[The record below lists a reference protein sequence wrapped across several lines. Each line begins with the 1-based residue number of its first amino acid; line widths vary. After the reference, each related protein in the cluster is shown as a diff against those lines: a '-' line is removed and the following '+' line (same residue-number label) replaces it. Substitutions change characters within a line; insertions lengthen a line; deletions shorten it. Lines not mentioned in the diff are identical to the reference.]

1 MNESPDRAPKAGEV
15 VKPGIAGGG
24 STAPAPAAP
33 RGDGRN
39 RAGLT
44 KAEYD
49 GAKTTLCPG
58 CGHNA
63 ITAAIIQ
70 AAYEAALEPARV
82 AKLSGIGCSSKT
94 PAYFM
99 AHSHGFNAVHGRMPS
114 IATGVRAANRELL
127 LIGVSGDGDT
137 ASIGLGQFCHLV
149 RRNVPVVYVIENNG
163 VYGLTKGQFSATAD
177 IGSTMKGGKVNDL
190 MPIDCCAIAIELG
203 CGFVARSF
211 SGDQKQLRPLLKAA
225 FAHRGTAVLDVI
237 SPCVT
242 FADHEGSTK
251 SYAAVKEHDAPLH
264 DIDYVPYYEDIHVDY
279 EPGTTREV
287 RMPDGS
293 HIVLKKLAEDYD
305 PSSREN
311 ALVVLQ
317 AARREQKL
325 LTGLFYVDPEQLPF
339 EEELALVES
348 PLAALPLERVR
359 PPRAV
364 LESIMEQLRTGK
376 GVTASGGG
384 GR

>member
-1 MNESPDRAPKAGEV
+1 MSEAPV
-15 VKPGIAGGG
+15 
-24 STAPAPAAP
+24 PAAAK
-33 RGDGRN
+33 N
-39 RAGLT
+39 RIGLA
-44 KAEYD
+44 KADYD
-49 GAKTTLCPG
+49 GSKSTLCPG

-70 AAYEAALEPARV
+70 AAYEACLEPHRV

-94 PAYFM
+94 PAYFIGR
-99 AHSHGFNAVHGRMPS
+99 SHGFNAVHGRMPS
-114 IATGVRAANRELL
+114 IATGVRVANRELL
-127 LIGVSGDGDT
+127 LIGISGDGDT

-177 IGSTMKGGKVNDL
+177 VGSTMKSGRANEL

-211 SGDQKQLRPLLKAA
+211 SGDLKQLRPLLKAA

-264 DIDYVPYYEDIHVDY
+264 DIDFVPYFEDITVDY
-279 EPGTTREV
+279 DPGTTHDV
-287 RMPDGS
+287 TMPDGS
-293 HIVLKKLAEDYD
+293 HVVLKKLAEDYD
-305 PSSREN
+305 PTRRDR
-311 ALVVLQ
+311 ALMALLEAGQ
-317 AARREQKL
+317 EQKL
-325 LTGLFYVDPEQLPF
+325 LTGLLYVDPAIKPYEEDLELVETPLAQLP
-339 EEELALVES
+339 LD
-348 PLAALPLERVR
+348 RVR

-364 LESIMEQLRTGK
+364 LEAIMESYRVGS
-376 GVTASGGG
+376 AAGG
-384 GR
+384 